1 MNNEFNNLNNE
12 VNNIN
17 GANSQNQIN
26 QNNMTY
32 QQVNSNDSNKKSVSP
47 KKKDR
52 NVALIMMA
60 VIVVFYLLIFLV
72 AYVPI
77 KNEVNKAKI
86 KREQSNNEI
95 NNNYNNNGSNNGNN
109 STNGNANNDLSITY
123 QGYKFIKLVGYT
135 YESTPDYLK
144 VTNSSAGVLMG
155 INIIEGSYS
164 QLNALNETQIK
175 LELEKKLANEDY
187 KITKVSKEKISGRD
201 FIIADAED
209 EDGKFLMFITK
220 LDETHAASGQLFD
233 KYFSGFHS
241 NLMYA
246 STVLST
252 VSAVSK

>member
-1 MNNEFNNLNNE
+1 MNNEFNNLNNG

-17 GANSQNQIN
+17 GANSQNQTN

-32 QQVNSNDSNKKSVSP
+32 QQVNSNDRNKKSVSS

-60 VIVVFYLLIFLV
+60 GIVAFYLLIFLV

-77 KNEVNKAKI
+77 KNEINKARI
-86 KREQSNNEI
+86 KHEQSDNEI
-95 NNNYNNNGSNNGNN
+95 NNNYNNNDD
-109 STNGNANNDLSITY
+109 STGGITNNDLSITY

-144 VTNSSAGVLMG
+144 ITNSSAGVLIG

-175 LELEKKLANEDY
+175 LELEKKLADEDY

-201 FIIADAED
+201 FIIADAEY
-209 EDGKFLMFITK
+209 EDGKFLIFVTK

-246 STVLST
+246 STLLST
-252 VSAVSK
+252 VSEVSK

>member
-17 GANSQNQIN
+17 GANSQNQTN

-60 VIVVFYLLIFLV
+60 GIVAFYLLIFLV

-77 KNEVNKAKI
+77 KNEINKARI
-86 KREQSNNEI
+86 KHEQSDNEI
-95 NNNYNNNGSNNGNN
+95 NNNYNNNDD
-109 STNGNANNDLSITY
+109 STGGITNNDLSITY

-144 VTNSSAGVLMG
+144 ITNSSAGVLIG
-155 INIIEGSYS
+155 INIIKGSYS

-175 LELEKKLANEDY
+175 LELEKKLADEDY

-201 FIIADAED
+201 FIIADAEY
-209 EDGKFLMFITK
+209 EDGKFLIFVTK

-246 STVLST
+246 STLLST

>member
-17 GANSQNQIN
+17 GANSQNQTN

-77 KNEVNKAKI
+77 KNEVNKARI
-86 KREQSNNEI
+86 KHEQSNNEI
-95 NNNYNNNGSNNGNN
+95 NNNYNNNGN
-109 STNGNANNDLSITY
+109 STNGSTNNDLSITY

-144 VTNSSAGVLMG
+144 ITNSSAGVLIG

-175 LELEKKLANEDY
+175 LELEKKLADEDY

-201 FIIADAED
+201 FIIADAEY
-209 EDGKFLMFITK
+209 EEGKFLIFVTK

-246 STVLST
+246 STLLST

>member
-1 MNNEFNNLNNE
+1 MNNEFNNLNNG
-12 VNNIN
+12 VNNIS

-32 QQVNSNDSNKKSVSP
+32 QQVNSNVSSKEYISP

-52 NVALIMMA
+52 KVALIMMA
-60 VIVVFYLLIFLV
+60 GIVAFYLLIFLV

-77 KNEVNKAKI
+77 KNEVNKARI
-86 KREQSNNEI
+86 KHEQSNNEI
-95 NNNYNNNGSNNGNN
+95 NNNYN
-109 STNGNANNDLSITY
+109 NNDLSITY

-155 INIIEGSYS
+155 INIIDGSYS
-164 QLNALNETQIK
+164 QLNALTEAQIK
-175 LELEKKLANEDY
+175 LELEKKLSNVDY

-209 EDGKFLMFITK
+209 EDGKFLTYITK
-220 LDETHAASGQLFD
+220 LDETHVASGQLFD
-233 KYFSGFHS
+233 EYFSGFHS
-241 NLMYA
+241 DLMYV

>member
-17 GANSQNQIN
+17 GANSQNQTN

-77 KNEVNKAKI
+77 KNEVNKARI
-86 KREQSNNEI
+86 KHEQSNNEI
-95 NNNYNNNGSNNGNN
+95 NNNYNNNGN
-109 STNGNANNDLSITY
+109 STNGNTNNDLSITY
-123 QGYKFIKLVGYT
+123 QGYKFLKLVGYT

-144 VTNSSAGVLMG
+144 VTNSSAGVLIG

-175 LELEKKLANEDY
+175 LELEKKLADEDY

-209 EDGKFLMFITK
+209 EDGKFLIYITK

-233 KYFSGFHS
+233 EYFSGFHS

-246 STVLST
+246 STLLST

>member
-17 GANSQNQIN
+17 GANSQNQTN

-60 VIVVFYLLIFLV
+60 GIVAFYLLIFLV

-77 KNEVNKAKI
+77 KNEINKARI
-86 KREQSNNEI
+86 KHEQSDNEI
-95 NNNYNNNGSNNGNN
+95 NNNYNINGSNNGI
-109 STNGNANNDLSITY
+109 STNGSTNNDLSITY

-144 VTNSSAGVLMG
+144 ITNSSAGVLIG

-175 LELEKKLANEDY
+175 LELEKKLADEDY

-201 FIIADAED
+201 FIIADAEY
-209 EDGKFLMFITK
+209 EDGKFLIFVTK

-246 STVLST
+246 STLLST

>member
-17 GANSQNQIN
+17 GANSQNQTN

-52 NVALIMMA
+52 KVALIMMA
-60 VIVVFYLLIFLV
+60 GIVAFYLLVFLV

-77 KNEVNKAKI
+77 KNEVNKARI
-86 KREQSNNEI
+86 KHEQSNNEI
-95 NNNYNNNGSNNGNN
+95 NNNYNNNDDSTSGS
-109 STNGNANNDLSITY
+109 TNNDLSITY

-155 INIIEGSYS
+155 INIIDGSYS
-164 QLNALNETQIK
+164 QLNALTEAQIK
-175 LELEKKLANEDY
+175 LELEKKLSNVDY

-209 EDGKFLMFITK
+209 EDGKFLIYITK
-220 LDETHAASGQLFD
+220 LDETHVASGQLFD
-233 KYFSGFHS
+233 EYFSGFHS
-241 NLMYA
+241 DLMYV

>member
-1 MNNEFNNLNNE
+1 MNNEFNNLNNG
-12 VNNIN
+12 VNNIS

-60 VIVVFYLLIFLV
+60 GIVAFYLLIFLV

-77 KNEVNKAKI
+77 KNEVNKARI
-86 KREQSNNEI
+86 KHEQSNNEI
-95 NNNYNNNGSNNGNN
+95 NNNYNNNDD
-109 STNGNANNDLSITY
+109 STNGNTNNDLSITY

-155 INIIEGSYS
+155 INIIDGSYS
-164 QLNALNETQIK
+164 QLNALTEAQIK
-175 LELEKKLANEDY
+175 LELEKKLSNVDY

-209 EDGKFLMFITK
+209 EDGKFLIYITK

-233 KYFSGFHS
+233 EYFSGFHS
-241 NLMYA
+241 DLMYV

>member
-1 MNNEFNNLNNE
+1 MNNEFNNLNNG
-12 VNNIN
+12 VNNIS
-17 GANSQNQIN
+17 GANSQNQTN

-77 KNEVNKAKI
+77 KNEVNKARI
-86 KREQSNNEI
+86 KHEQSNNEI
-95 NNNYNNNGSNNGNN
+95 NNNYNNNDDSTSGS
-109 STNGNANNDLSITY
+109 TNNDLSITY

-155 INIIEGSYS
+155 INIIDGSYS
-164 QLNALNETQIK
+164 QLNALTEAQIK
-175 LELEKKLANEDY
+175 LELEKKLSNVDY

-209 EDGKFLMFITK
+209 EDGKFLIYITK
-220 LDETHAASGQLFD
+220 LDETHVASGQLFD
-233 KYFSGFHS
+233 EYFSGFHS
-241 NLMYA
+241 DLMYV

>member
-1 MNNEFNNLNNE
+1 MNNEFNNLNNG

-17 GANSQNQIN
+17 EANSQNQTN

-32 QQVNSNDSNKKSVSP
+32 QQVNSNVSSKEYISP

-52 NVALIMMA
+52 KVALIMMA
-60 VIVVFYLLIFLV
+60 GIVAFYLLIFLV

-77 KNEVNKAKI
+77 KNEVNKARI
-86 KREQSNNEI
+86 KHEQSNNEI
-95 NNNYNNNGSNNGNN
+95 NNNDDSTSGS
-109 STNGNANNDLSITY
+109 TNNDLSITY

-155 INIIEGSYS
+155 INIIDGSYS
-164 QLNALNETQIK
+164 QLNALTEAQIK
-175 LELEKKLANEDY
+175 LELEKKLSNVDY

-209 EDGKFLMFITK
+209 EDGKFLIYITK
-220 LDETHAASGQLFD
+220 LDETHVASGQLFD
-233 KYFSGFHS
+233 EYFSGFHS
-241 NLMYA
+241 DLMYV

>member
-17 GANSQNQIN
+17 GANSQNQTN

-52 NVALIMMA
+52 NVALIMM
-60 VIVVFYLLIFLV
+60 VGIVAFYLLIFLV

-77 KNEVNKAKI
+77 KNEINKARI
-86 KREQSNNEI
+86 KHEQSNNEI
-95 NNNYNNNGSNNGNN
+95 NDNYNNNGSNNGN
-109 STNGNANNDLSITY
+109 STNGITNNDLSITY

-144 VTNSSAGVLMG
+144 ITNSSAGVLIG

-175 LELEKKLANEDY
+175 LELEKKLADEDY

-201 FIIADAED
+201 FIIADAEY
-209 EDGKFLMFITK
+209 EDGKFLIFVTK

-246 STVLST
+246 STILST

>member
-17 GANSQNQIN
+17 GANSQNQTN

-77 KNEVNKAKI
+77 KNEVNKARI
-86 KREQSNNEI
+86 KHEQSNNEI
-95 NNNYNNNGSNNGNN
+95 NNNYNNNDDSTSGS
-109 STNGNANNDLSITY
+109 TNNDLSITY

-155 INIIEGSYS
+155 INIIDGSYS
-164 QLNALNETQIK
+164 QLNALTEAQIK
-175 LELEKKLANEDY
+175 LELEKKLSNVDY

-209 EDGKFLMFITK
+209 EDGKFLIYITK
-220 LDETHAASGQLFD
+220 LDETHAASGQFFD
-233 KYFSGFHS
+233 EYFSGFHS
-241 NLMYA
+241 DLMYV

>member
-12 VNNIN
+12 VNNIS
-17 GANSQNQIN
+17 GANSQNQTN

-60 VIVVFYLLIFLV
+60 GIVAFYLLIFLV

-77 KNEVNKAKI
+77 KNEVNKARI
-86 KREQSNNEI
+86 KHEQSNNEI
-95 NNNYNNNGSNNGNN
+95 NNNYNNNDDSTSGS
-109 STNGNANNDLSITY
+109 TNNDLSITY

-144 VTNSSAGVLMG
+144 ITNSSAGVLIG

-175 LELEKKLANEDY
+175 LELEKKLADEDY

-201 FIIADAED
+201 FIIADAEY
-209 EDGKFLMFITK
+209 EDGKFLIFVTK

-241 NLMYA
+241 NLMYV

>member
-12 VNNIN
+12 VNNIS
-17 GANSQNQIN
+17 GANSQNQTN

-60 VIVVFYLLIFLV
+60 GIVAFYLLIFLV

-77 KNEVNKAKI
+77 KNEVNKARI
-86 KREQSNNEI
+86 KHEQSNNEI
-95 NNNYNNNGSNNGNN
+95 NNNYNNNDDSTSGS
-109 STNGNANNDLSITY
+109 TNNDLSITY

-155 INIIEGSYS
+155 INIIDGSYS
-164 QLNALNETQIK
+164 QLNALTEAQIK
-175 LELEKKLANEDY
+175 LELEKKLSNVDY

-209 EDGKFLMFITK
+209 EDGKFLIYITK
-220 LDETHAASGQLFD
+220 LDETHVASGQLFD
-233 KYFSGFHS
+233 EYFSGFHS
-241 NLMYA
+241 DLMYV

>member
-17 GANSQNQIN
+17 GANSQNQTN

-47 KKKDR
+47 KKKDI

-77 KNEVNKAKI
+77 KNEVNKARI
-86 KREQSNNEI
+86 KHEQSNNEI
-95 NNNYNNNGSNNGNN
+95 NNNYNNNGN
-109 STNGNANNDLSITY
+109 STNGNTNNDLSITY

-155 INIIEGSYS
+155 INIIDGSYS
-164 QLNALNETQIK
+164 QLNALTEAQIK
-175 LELEKKLANEDY
+175 LELEKKLSNVDY

-209 EDGKFLMFITK
+209 EDGKFLIYITK

-233 KYFSGFHS
+233 EYFSGFHS
-241 NLMYA
+241 DLMYV

>member
-1 MNNEFNNLNNE
+1 MNNEFNNLNNG
-12 VNNIN
+12 VNNIS
-17 GANSQNQIN
+17 GANSQNQTN

-60 VIVVFYLLIFLV
+60 GIVAFYLLIFLI

-77 KNEVNKAKI
+77 KNEVNKARI
-86 KREQSNNEI
+86 KHEQSNNEI
-95 NNNYNNNGSNNGNN
+95 NNNYNNNDDSTSGS
-109 STNGNANNDLSITY
+109 TNNDLSITY

-155 INIIEGSYS
+155 INIIDGSYS
-164 QLNALNETQIK
+164 QLNALTEAQIK
-175 LELEKKLANEDY
+175 LELEKKLSNVDY

-209 EDGKFLMFITK
+209 EDGKFLIYITK
-220 LDETHAASGQLFD
+220 LDETHVASGQLFD
-233 KYFSGFHS
+233 EYFSGFHS
-241 NLMYA
+241 DLMYV

>member
-1 MNNEFNNLNNE
+1 MNNEFNNLNNG
-12 VNNIN
+12 VNNIS

-32 QQVNSNDSNKKSVSP
+32 QQVNSNVSSKEYISP

-52 NVALIMMA
+52 KVALIMMA
-60 VIVVFYLLIFLV
+60 GIVAFYLLIFLV

-77 KNEVNKAKI
+77 KNEVNKARI
-86 KREQSNNEI
+86 KHEQSNNEI
-95 NNNYNNNGSNNGNN
+95 NNNYNNNDDSTSGS
-109 STNGNANNDLSITY
+109 TNNDLSITY

-155 INIIEGSYS
+155 INIIDGSYS

-175 LELEKKLANEDY
+175 LELEKKLSNVDY

-209 EDGKFLMFITK
+209 EDGKFLIYITK

-246 STVLST
+246 STLLST

>member
-17 GANSQNQIN
+17 GANSQNQTN

-60 VIVVFYLLIFLV
+60 VIVAFYLIFFLV

-77 KNEVNKAKI
+77 KNEINKARI
-86 KREQSNNEI
+86 KHEQSDNEI
-95 NNNYNNNGSNNGNN
+95 NNNYNNNDD
-109 STNGNANNDLSITY
+109 STGGITNNDLSITY

-144 VTNSSAGVLMG
+144 ITNSSAGVLIG

-175 LELEKKLANEDY
+175 LELEKKLADEDY

-201 FIIADAED
+201 FIIADAEY
-209 EDGKFLMFITK
+209 EDGKFLIFVTK

-246 STVLST
+246 STLLST

>member
-1 MNNEFNNLNNE
+1 
-12 VNNIN
+12 
-17 GANSQNQIN
+17 
-26 QNNMTY
+26 MTY
-32 QQVNSNDSNKKSVSP
+32 RQVNSNVSSKEYISP

-52 NVALIMMA
+52 KVALIMMA
-60 VIVVFYLLIFLV
+60 GIVAFYLLIFLV

-77 KNEVNKAKI
+77 KNEVNKARI
-86 KREQSNNEI
+86 KHEQSNNEI
-95 NNNYNNNGSNNGNN
+95 NNNYNNNDDSTSGS
-109 STNGNANNDLSITY
+109 TNNDLSITY

-155 INIIEGSYS
+155 INIIDGSYS
-164 QLNALNETQIK
+164 QLNALTEAQIK
-175 LELEKKLANEDY
+175 LELEKKLSNVDY

-209 EDGKFLMFITK
+209 EDGKFLIYITK
-220 LDETHAASGQLFD
+220 LDETHAARGQLFD
-233 KYFSGFHS
+233 EYFSGFHS
-241 NLMYA
+241 DLMYV

>member
-17 GANSQNQIN
+17 GANSQNQTN

-60 VIVVFYLLIFLV
+60 GIVVFYLIFFLV

-77 KNEVNKAKI
+77 KNEINKARI
-86 KREQSNNEI
+86 KHEQSDNEI
-95 NNNYNNNGSNNGNN
+95 NNNYNNNDD
-109 STNGNANNDLSITY
+109 STGGITNNDLSITY

-144 VTNSSAGVLMG
+144 ITNSSAGVLIG

-175 LELEKKLANEDY
+175 LELEKKLADEDY

-201 FIIADAED
+201 FIIADAEY
-209 EDGKFLMFITK
+209 EDGKFLIFVTK

-246 STVLST
+246 STLLST

>member
-12 VNNIN
+12 VNNIS
-17 GANSQNQIN
+17 GANSQNQTN

-60 VIVVFYLLIFLV
+60 VIVVFYLIFFLA

-77 KNEVNKAKI
+77 KNEINKARI
-86 KREQSNNEI
+86 KHEQSDNEI
-95 NNNYNNNGSNNGNN
+95 NNNYNNNDD
-109 STNGNANNDLSITY
+109 STGGITNNDLSITY

-144 VTNSSAGVLMG
+144 ITNSSAGVLIG

-175 LELEKKLANEDY
+175 LELEKKLADEDY

-201 FIIADAED
+201 FIIADAEY
-209 EDGKFLMFITK
+209 EDGKFLIFVTK

-246 STVLST
+246 STLLST

>member
-1 MNNEFNNLNNE
+1 MNNEFNNLNNG
-12 VNNIN
+12 VNNIS
-17 GANSQNQIN
+17 GANSQNQTN

-77 KNEVNKAKI
+77 KNEVNKARI
-86 KREQSNNEI
+86 KHEHSNNEI
-95 NNNYNNNGSNNGNN
+95 NNNYNNNGN
-109 STNGNANNDLSITY
+109 STNGNTNNDLSITY
-123 QGYKFIKLVGYT
+123 QGYKFLKLVGYT

-175 LELEKKLANEDY
+175 LELEKKLADEDY

-201 FIIADAED
+201 FIIADAEY
-209 EDGKFLMFITK
+209 EDGKFLIFVTK

-246 STVLST
+246 STLLST

>member
-1 MNNEFNNLNNE
+1 MNNEFNNLNNG
-12 VNNIN
+12 VNNIS
-17 GANSQNQIN
+17 GANSQNQTN

-32 QQVNSNDSNKKSVSP
+32 QQVNSNDSNKKSVSS

-60 VIVVFYLLIFLV
+60 GIVVFYLIFFLV

-77 KNEVNKAKI
+77 KNEINKARI
-86 KREQSNNEI
+86 KHEQSDNEI
-95 NNNYNNNGSNNGNN
+95 NDNYNNNDD
-109 STNGNANNDLSITY
+109 STNGSTNNDLSITY

-144 VTNSSAGVLMG
+144 ITNSSAGVLIG

-175 LELEKKLANEDY
+175 LELEKKLADEDY

-201 FIIADAED
+201 FIIADAEY
-209 EDGKFLMFITK
+209 EDGKFLIFVTK

-246 STVLST
+246 STLLST

>member
-17 GANSQNQIN
+17 GANSQNQTN

-60 VIVVFYLLIFLV
+60 GIVAFYLLIFLV

-77 KNEVNKAKI
+77 KNEVNKARI
-86 KREQSNNEI
+86 KHEQLNNEI
-95 NNNYNNNGSNNGNN
+95 NNNYNNNDDSTSGS
-109 STNGNANNDLSITY
+109 TNNDLSITY

-155 INIIEGSYS
+155 INIIDGSYS
-164 QLNALNETQIK
+164 QLNALTEAQIK
-175 LELEKKLANEDY
+175 LELEKKLSNVDY

-209 EDGKFLMFITK
+209 EDGKFLIYITK
-220 LDETHAASGQLFD
+220 LDETHVASGQLFD
-233 KYFSGFHS
+233 EYFSGFHS
-241 NLMYA
+241 DLMYV

>member
-17 GANSQNQIN
+17 GANSQNQTN

-77 KNEVNKAKI
+77 KNEVNKARI
-86 KREQSNNEI
+86 KHEQSNNEI
-95 NNNYNNNGSNNGNN
+95 NNNYNNNGN
-109 STNGNANNDLSITY
+109 STNGSTNNDLSITY

-155 INIIEGSYS
+155 INIIDGSYS
-164 QLNALNETQIK
+164 QLNALTEAQIK
-175 LELEKKLANEDY
+175 LELEKKLSNVDY

-209 EDGKFLMFITK
+209 EDGKFLIYITK
-220 LDETHAASGQLFD
+220 LDETHAARGQLFD
-233 KYFSGFHS
+233 EYFSGFHS
-241 NLMYA
+241 DLMYV

>member
-12 VNNIN
+12 VNNIS
-17 GANSQNQIN
+17 GANSQNQTN

-32 QQVNSNDSNKKSVSP
+32 QQVNSNVSSKEYISP

-52 NVALIMMA
+52 KVALIMMA
-60 VIVVFYLLIFLV
+60 GIVAFYLLIFLV

-77 KNEVNKAKI
+77 KNEVNKARI
-86 KREQSNNEI
+86 KHEQSNNEI
-95 NNNYNNNGSNNGNN
+95 NNNYNNNDDSTSGS
-109 STNGNANNDLSITY
+109 TNNDLSITY

-144 VTNSSAGVLMG
+144 ITNSSAGVLIG

-164 QLNALNETQIK
+164 QLNALTETQIK
-175 LELEKKLANEDY
+175 LELEKKLADEDY

-201 FIIADAED
+201 FIIADAEY
-209 EDGKFLMFITK
+209 EDGKFLIFVTK

-246 STVLST
+246 STLLST

>member
-17 GANSQNQIN
+17 GANSQNQTN

-77 KNEVNKAKI
+77 KNEVNKARI
-86 KREQSNNEI
+86 KHEQSNNEI
-95 NNNYNNNGSNNGNN
+95 NNNYNNNDDSTSGS
-109 STNGNANNDLSITY
+109 TNNDLSITY

-155 INIIEGSYS
+155 INIIDGSYS
-164 QLNALNETQIK
+164 QLNALTEAQIK
-175 LELEKKLANEDY
+175 LELEKKLSNVDY

-209 EDGKFLMFITK
+209 EDGKFLIYITK

-233 KYFSGFHS
+233 EYFSGFHS
-241 NLMYA
+241 DLMYV

>member
-17 GANSQNQIN
+17 GANSQNQTN

-60 VIVVFYLLIFLV
+60 GIVAFYLLIFLV

-77 KNEVNKAKI
+77 KNEINKARI
-86 KREQSNNEI
+86 KHEQSDNEI
-95 NNNYNNNGSNNGNN
+95 NDNYNNNDD
-109 STNGNANNDLSITY
+109 STGGITNNDLSITY

-144 VTNSSAGVLMG
+144 ITNSSAGVLIG

-175 LELEKKLANEDY
+175 LELEKKLADEDY

-201 FIIADAED
+201 FIIADAEY
-209 EDGKFLMFITK
+209 EDGKFLIFVTK

-246 STVLST
+246 STLLST

>member
-12 VNNIN
+12 VNNIS
-17 GANSQNQIN
+17 GANSQNQTN

-32 QQVNSNDSNKKSVSP
+32 QQVNSNVSSKEYISP

-52 NVALIMMA
+52 KVALIMMA
-60 VIVVFYLLIFLV
+60 GIVAFYLLVFLV

-77 KNEVNKAKI
+77 KNEVNKARI
-86 KREQSNNEI
+86 KHEQSNNEI
-95 NNNYNNNGSNNGNN
+95 NNNYNNNDDSTSGS
-109 STNGNANNDLSITY
+109 TNNDLSITY

-155 INIIEGSYS
+155 INIIDGSYS
-164 QLNALNETQIK
+164 QLNALTEAQIK
-175 LELEKKLANEDY
+175 LELEKKLSNVDY

-209 EDGKFLMFITK
+209 EDGKFLIYITK
-220 LDETHAASGQLFD
+220 LDETHVASGQLFD
-233 KYFSGFHS
+233 EYFSGFHS
-241 NLMYA
+241 DLMYV

>member
-1 MNNEFNNLNNE
+1 
-12 VNNIN
+12 
-17 GANSQNQIN
+17 
-26 QNNMTY
+26 MTY

-52 NVALIMMA
+52 KVALIMMA
-60 VIVVFYLLIFLV
+60 GIVAFYLLVFLV

-77 KNEVNKAKI
+77 KNEVNKARI
-86 KREQSNNEI
+86 KHEQSNNEI
-95 NNNYNNNGSNNGNN
+95 NNNYNNNDDSTSGS
-109 STNGNANNDLSITY
+109 TNNDLSITY

-155 INIIEGSYS
+155 INIIDGSYS
-164 QLNALNETQIK
+164 QLNALTEAQIK
-175 LELEKKLANEDY
+175 LELEKKLSNVDY

-209 EDGKFLMFITK
+209 EDGKFLIYITK
-220 LDETHAASGQLFD
+220 LDETHVASGQLFD
-233 KYFSGFHS
+233 EYFSGFHS
-241 NLMYA
+241 DLMYV

>member
-1 MNNEFNNLNNE
+1 MNNEFNNLNNG
-12 VNNIN
+12 VNNIS

-32 QQVNSNDSNKKSVSP
+32 QQVNSNVSNKEYISP

-60 VIVVFYLLIFLV
+60 VIVVFYLIFFLL

-77 KNEVNKAKI
+77 KNEINKAKI
-86 KREQSNNEI
+86 KHEQSNNEI
-95 NNNYNNNGSNNGNN
+95 NDNYNNNSSSNDD
-109 STNGNANNDLSITY
+109 STNGSTNNDLSITY
-123 QGYKFIKLVGYT
+123 QGYKFLKLVGYT

-144 VTNSSAGVLMG
+144 VTNSSTGVLIG

-164 QLNALNETQIK
+164 QLNALTEAQIK

-220 LDETHAASGQLFD
+220 LDETHAVSGQLFD

-241 NLMYA
+241 NLMYV

>member
-17 GANSQNQIN
+17 GANSQNQTN

-77 KNEVNKAKI
+77 KNEVNKARI
-86 KREQSNNEI
+86 KHEQSNNEI
-95 NNNYNNNGSNNGNN
+95 NNNYNNNGN
-109 STNGNANNDLSITY
+109 STSGSTNNDLSITY

-155 INIIEGSYS
+155 INIIDGSYS
-164 QLNALNETQIK
+164 QLNALTEAQIK
-175 LELEKKLANEDY
+175 LELEKKLSNVDY

-209 EDGKFLMFITK
+209 EDGKFLIYITK
-220 LDETHAASGQLFD
+220 LDETHVASGQLFD
-233 KYFSGFHS
+233 EYFSGFHS
-241 NLMYA
+241 DLMYV

>member
-17 GANSQNQIN
+17 GANSQNQTN

-77 KNEVNKAKI
+77 KNEVNKARI
-86 KREQSNNEI
+86 KHEQSNNEI
-95 NNNYNNNGSNNGNN
+95 NNNYNNNGN
-109 STNGNANNDLSITY
+109 STNGNTNNDLSITY
-123 QGYKFIKLVGYT
+123 QGYKFLKLVGYT

-144 VTNSSAGVLMG
+144 ITNSSAGVLIG

-164 QLNALNETQIK
+164 QLNALTEAQIK
-175 LELEKKLANEDY
+175 LELEKKLSNVDY

-209 EDGKFLMFITK
+209 EDGKFLIYITK
-220 LDETHAASGQLFD
+220 LDETHVASGQLFD
-233 KYFSGFHS
+233 EYFSGFHS
-241 NLMYA
+241 DLMYV

>member
-1 MNNEFNNLNNE
+1 MNNEFNNLNNG
-12 VNNIN
+12 VNNIS
-17 GANSQNQIN
+17 GANSQNQTN

-60 VIVVFYLLIFLV
+60 GIVAFYLLIFLV

-77 KNEVNKAKI
+77 KNEVNKARI
-86 KREQSNNEI
+86 KHEKSNNEI
-95 NNNYNNNGSNNGNN
+95 NNNYNNNDDSTSGS
-109 STNGNANNDLSITY
+109 TNNDLSITY

-155 INIIEGSYS
+155 INIIDGSYS
-164 QLNALNETQIK
+164 QLNALTEAQIK
-175 LELEKKLANEDY
+175 LELEKKLSNVDY

-209 EDGKFLMFITK
+209 EDGKFLIYITK
-220 LDETHAASGQLFD
+220 LDETHVASGQLFD
-233 KYFSGFHS
+233 EYFSGFHS
-241 NLMYA
+241 DLMYV

>member
-17 GANSQNQIN
+17 GANSQNQTN

-60 VIVVFYLLIFLV
+60 GIVAFYLLIFLV

-77 KNEVNKAKI
+77 KNEINKARI
-86 KREQSNNEI
+86 KHEQSDNEI
-95 NNNYNNNGSNNGNN
+95 NNNYNNNDD
-109 STNGNANNDLSITY
+109 STGGITNNDLSITY

-144 VTNSSAGVLMG
+144 ITNSSTGVLIG

-175 LELEKKLANEDY
+175 LELEKKLADEDY

-201 FIIADAED
+201 FIIADAEY
-209 EDGKFLMFITK
+209 EDGKFLIFVTK

-246 STVLST
+246 STLLST

>member
-17 GANSQNQIN
+17 GANSQNQTN

-60 VIVVFYLLIFLV
+60 GIVAFYLLIFLV

-77 KNEVNKAKI
+77 KNEINKARI
-86 KREQSNNEI
+86 KHEQSDNEI
-95 NNNYNNNGSNNGNN
+95 NNNYNNNGN
-109 STNGNANNDLSITY
+109 STNGSTNNDLSITY

-144 VTNSSAGVLMG
+144 ITNSSAGVLIG

-175 LELEKKLANEDY
+175 LELEKKLADEDY

-201 FIIADAED
+201 FIIADAEY
-209 EDGKFLMFITK
+209 EDGKFLIFVTK

-246 STVLST
+246 STLLST

>member
-17 GANSQNQIN
+17 GANSQNQTN

-32 QQVNSNDSNKKSVSP
+32 QQVNSNDRNKKSVSS

-60 VIVVFYLLIFLV
+60 GIVAFYLLIFLV

-77 KNEVNKAKI
+77 KNEINKARI
-86 KREQSNNEI
+86 KHEQSDNEI
-95 NNNYNNNGSNNGNN
+95 NNNYNNNGSNNGN
-109 STNGNANNDLSITY
+109 STNGSTNNDLSITY

-144 VTNSSAGVLMG
+144 ITNSSAGVLIG

-175 LELEKKLANEDY
+175 LELEKKLADEDY

-201 FIIADAED
+201 FIIADAEY
-209 EDGKFLMFITK
+209 EDGKFLIFVTK

-246 STVLST
+246 STLLST

>member
-1 MNNEFNNLNNE
+1 MNNEFNNLNNG

-17 GANSQNQIN
+17 EANSQNQTN

-32 QQVNSNDSNKKSVSP
+32 QQVNSNVSSKEYISP

-52 NVALIMMA
+52 KVALIMMA
-60 VIVVFYLLIFLV
+60 GIVAFYLLIFLV

-77 KNEVNKAKI
+77 KNEVNKARI
-86 KREQSNNEI
+86 KHEQSNNEI
-95 NNNYNNNGSNNGNN
+95 NNNYNNNDDSTSGS
-109 STNGNANNDLSITY
+109 TNNDLSITY
-123 QGYKFIKLVGYT
+123 QGYKFLKLVGYT

-155 INIIEGSYS
+155 INIIDGSYS
-164 QLNALNETQIK
+164 QLNALTETQIK
-175 LELEKKLANEDY
+175 LELEKKLSNVDY

-209 EDGKFLMFITK
+209 EDGKFLIFVTK

-246 STVLST
+246 STLLST

>member
-1 MNNEFNNLNNE
+1 MNNEFNNLNNG
-12 VNNIN
+12 VNNIS
-17 GANSQNQIN
+17 GANSQNQAN

-32 QQVNSNDSNKKSVSP
+32 QQVNSNVSSREYISP

-52 NVALIMMA
+52 KVALIMMA
-60 VIVVFYLLIFLV
+60 GIVAFYLLIFLV

-77 KNEVNKAKI
+77 KNEVNKARI
-86 KREQSNNEI
+86 KHEQSNNEI
-95 NNNYNNNGSNNGNN
+95 NNNYNNNDDSTSGS
-109 STNGNANNDLSITY
+109 TNNDLSITY

-155 INIIEGSYS
+155 INIIDGSYS
-164 QLNALNETQIK
+164 QLNALTEAQIK
-175 LELEKKLANEDY
+175 LELEKKLSNVDY

-209 EDGKFLMFITK
+209 EDGKFLIYITK

-233 KYFSGFHS
+233 EYFSGFHS
-241 NLMYA
+241 DLMYV

>member
-1 MNNEFNNLNNE
+1 MNNEFNNLNNG
-12 VNNIN
+12 VNNIS
-17 GANSQNQIN
+17 GANSQNQTN

-77 KNEVNKAKI
+77 KNEVNKARI
-86 KREQSNNEI
+86 KHEQSNNEI
-95 NNNYNNNGSNNGNN
+95 NNNYNNNGN
-109 STNGNANNDLSITY
+109 STNGNTNNDLSITY

-155 INIIEGSYS
+155 INIIDGSYS
-164 QLNALNETQIK
+164 QLNALTEAQIK
-175 LELEKKLANEDY
+175 LELEKKLSNVDY

-209 EDGKFLMFITK
+209 EDGKFLIYITK

-233 KYFSGFHS
+233 EYFSGFHS
-241 NLMYA
+241 DLMYV